1 MTTYE
6 ETTQL
11 SGSKS
16 RLRGKPQQLLSPF
29 RDKKLL
35 IGTSIVL
42 GLLLFGLIGSQFV
55 SPSDYRLGAA
65 PFSSAPS
72 FEHPLG
78 TDSGGRDLFAM
89 MVYGAPVSLQIGL
102 TAAAVGTIFG
112 TLLGLISGYYR
123 GLLDDVVRN
132 LADIMMSIP
141 SLIILVVIAS
151 YITATTSTIA
161 IILAVFA
168 WPNTIRSVRAQ
179 TLTMREQAFVKL
191 SKLSGRSDL
200 EIIVL
205 DLLPNL
211 LPYIAAGFVS
221 SVSGAIL
228 ASVGLN
234 ILGIGPIDLPTLGL
248 ILQNAFTAAALLRGM
263 WWWWLPPSIV
273 LVMLFIGLY
282 LISMSLDEIAN
293 PRLTG
298 VKS

>member
-1 MTTYE
+1 VSQTKGQIHKT
-6 ETTQL
+6 L
-11 SGSKS
+11 SLFKDTKLFIGSA
-16 RLRGKPQQLLSPF
+16 
-29 RDKKLL
+29 
-35 IGTSIVL
+35 IIVL
-42 GLLLFGLIGSQFV
+42 LLLFGGVGSQFV
-55 SPSDYRLGAA
+55 SRSDYRLGAA
-65 PFSSAPS
+65 PFSKPPS
-72 FEHPLG
+72 IEYPLG
-78 TDSGGRDLFAM
+78 TDSGGRNLFAM
-89 MVYGAPVSLQIGL
+89 MVYGTPVSLQIGL
-102 TAAAVGTIFG
+102 IAATVGTAFG

-123 GLLDDVVRN
+123 GWLDDIVRN

-151 YITATTSTIA
+151 YISATTSTIA

-168 WPNTIRSVRAQ
+168 WPHTIRSVRAQ

-191 SKLSGRSDL
+191 SKLSGRSDI

-263 WWWWLPPSIV
+263 WWWWLPPAFV
-273 LVMLFIGLY
+273 LVALFIGLY

-293 PRLTG
+293 PRLKG